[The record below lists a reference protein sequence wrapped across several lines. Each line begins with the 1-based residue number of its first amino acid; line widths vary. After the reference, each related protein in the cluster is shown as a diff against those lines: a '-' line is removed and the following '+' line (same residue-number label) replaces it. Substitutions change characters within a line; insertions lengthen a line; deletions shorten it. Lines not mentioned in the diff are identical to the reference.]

1 VPAEL
6 AIPDLAQANLLG
18 ALIDRLVGALDR
30 IGSSQSET
38 YLDVFQ
44 ALATAVDVAEALSRR
59 GQA

>member
-1 VPAEL
+1 MPAEF

-18 ALIDRLVGALDR
+18 ALIDRLVSALDR